1 VPVTRRSFLLATAA
15 IPALAQHHDEA
26 PQPPAA
32 EVLRDLTEGNARFAS
47 GAPKHPHAGLD
58 RVHEVAGAQ
67 RPHAVILT
75 CSDSRVP
82 PEVVFDQGIGDLF
95 VVRVAGNVANNDQIG
110 SSEYAI
116 EHFNSPLLVVL
127 GHSQCGAVSAVVNG
141 DAVSKDIGRM
151 VVHIGESVTKVRK
164 DRPMLK
170 GTDLVAAS
178 VQANVQKTVEDLRRG
193 SDIIGGRVRDGKLKI
208 VGGVYNLA
216 DGKVAWV

>member
-1 VPVTRRSFLLATAA
+1 VNRRSFLIATAAA
-15 IPALAQHHDEA
+15 IPALAQHHDDA

-32 EVLRDLTEGNARFAS
+32 DVLRELTEGNARFAS
-47 GAPKHPHAGLD
+47 GAPKRPHTGID

-67 RPHAVILT
+67 RPHAIVLT

-95 VVRVAGNVANNDQIG
+95 VVRVAGNVANNDQIA

-116 EHFNSPLLVVL
+116 EHFNTPLLVVL

-141 DAVSKDIGRM
+141 DAVSTDIGRM
-151 VVHIGESVTKVRK
+151 VVHIGEAVTKVRK

-170 GTDLVAAS
+170 GTDLVAAT
-178 VQANVQKTVEDLRRG
+178 VQANVQETIKDLRSG
-193 SDIIGGRVRDGKLKI
+193 SDLIAGRVRDGRLKI
-208 VGGVYNLA
+208 AGGVYNLA
-216 DGKVAWV
+216 DGKVTWV